1 MPTKISGAYISKT
14 SPLISVI
21 LPAFN
26 AENYIADAVKSIL
39 KQSYCNFEF
48 IIIDDGSTDNTL
60 PILQKYAR
68 LDSRILLIS
77 RENRRLVAT
86 LNEMVDLAKGDWIA
100 RMDADDISHPE
111 RFQRQLNLLKL
122 SGADICGSWIKFF
135 GDNSNR
141 IWRTHESNTAIK
153 TDMLFKCPLAHPSV
167 MIRAGLLKKLK
178 YRSSYIH
185 AEDYDL
191 WVRSA
196 MGGFVFANV
205 PDVLLSYR
213 VHANQIS
220 TKTLNDQNK
229 AAEKI
234 RFNYWSYLAK
244 SGLVNSGQAE
254 SISRLIAATRYSC
267 LNFSLANDGFERVL
281 SSIEGESRKVFIN
294 NVCMLYLKLVI
305 YFPRKEICWKD
316 FGKTLPWFTYS
327 MMCIKIYIIDIF
339 ARNLSAHVLD
349 RLKSAYNQFRR

>member
-1 MPTKISGAYISKT
+1 
-14 SPLISVI
+14 
-21 LPAFN
+21 
-26 AENYIADAVKSIL
+26 
-39 KQSYCNFEF
+39 
-48 IIIDDGSTDNTL
+48 
-60 PILQKYAR
+60 
-68 LDSRILLIS
+68 
-77 RENRRLVAT
+77 
-86 LNEMVDLAKGDWIA
+86 
-100 RMDADDISHPE
+100 
-111 RFQRQLNLLKL
+111 LLKL

-135 GDNSNR
+135 GNNSNR
-141 IWRTHESNTAIK
+141 IWRTHESNAAIK

-167 MIRAGLLKKLK
+167 MIRASLLKKLK

-196 MGGFVFANV
+196 MDGFVFANV

-213 VHANQIS
+213 IHANQIS

-267 LNFSLANDGFERVL
+267 LNFSLANGGFERVL
-281 SSIEGESRKVFIN
+281 SSIDGESRKVFIN

-305 YFPRKEICWKD
+305 YFPRKEIRWKD
-316 FGKTLPWFTYS
+316 FEKTLPWFTYS
-327 MMCIKIYIIDIF
+327 IMCIKIYIIDIF

-349 RLKSAYNQFRR
+349 RLKSAYNLFRR